1 MRHLRRLAATGVLP
15 LLWLTLLLLVAL
27 MVGWPQRAIAVR
39 IWLVGAG
46 LVGLRMLV
54 GAVVRQPIAPW
65 KDEFDR
71 AATGEAPA
79 EEPPPRSYA
88 EASRLV
94 DVVAGT
100 GGDIHY
106 RVRPA
111 FREIAAHR
119 LLTHDGLLLDDPAQ
133 AVEVEA
139 RCGPLLWGIV
149 RPDRPEPEDRRVHE
163 FDRAAA
169 DELVARLE
177 AL

>member
-1 MRHLRRLAATGVLP
+1 MSRLRRLAATGVLP
-15 LLWLTLLLLVAL
+15 LLWLTLLFLLAL
-27 MVGWPQRAIAVR
+27 AVGWPERTIAVR

-46 LVGLRMLV
+46 LVALRMLV

-65 KDEFDR
+65 RDEFDR
-71 AATGEAPA
+71 AVIGEPQA
-79 EEPPPRSYA
+79 EEPPPRSFV

-100 GGDIHY
+100 AGDVHY

-119 LLTHDGLLLDDPAQ
+119 LLTRDGLLLDDPAQ
-133 AVEVEA
+133 AAEVER

-149 RPDRPEPEDRRVHE
+149 RPDRPAPEDRRLHE
-163 FDRAAA
+163 LDRAAA

-177 AL
+177 TL

>member
-1 MRHLRRLAATGVLP
+1 M
-15 LLWLTLLLLVAL
+15 
-27 MVGWPQRAIAVR
+27 
-39 IWLVGAG
+39 
-46 LVGLRMLV
+46 VGLRMLV
-54 GAVVRQPIAPW
+54 TAVVRQPIAPW

-71 AATGEAPA
+71 AAIGGPPA
-79 EEPPPRSYA
+79 EEPPPRSFV

-100 GGDIHY
+100 AADIHY

-111 FREIAAHR
+111 LREVAAHR
-119 LLTHDGLLLDDPAQ
+119 LLTRDGLLLDDPTHA
-133 AVEVEA
+133 AEVES

-149 RPDRPEPEDRRVHE
+149 RPDRPAPDDRRLHE